1 MFGDIFGDYCNANK
15 HSLTSTFV
23 RGLLTVDGGEQEE
36 KHTIQRRQ
44 QHQTTHGRVAVV
56 DSDWAWP
63 DCPLDPARATRL
75 LFKVTHSTHGSPLL
89 TPHTWMFNRNTRQ
102 TEKKLLK
109 KEGAEELLLEAFF
122 VSLIESHLKNLTP
135 RNWSCDTMNVK
146 LYVCRRRNHLT
157 SVSLDWVQGVSQ
169 L

>member
-1 MFGDIFGDYCNANK
+1 
-15 HSLTSTFV
+15 
-23 RGLLTVDGGEQEE
+23 
-36 KHTIQRRQ
+36 
-44 QHQTTHGRVAVV
+44 
-56 DSDWAWP
+56 
-63 DCPLDPARATRL
+63 
-75 LFKVTHSTHGSPLL
+75 
-89 TPHTWMFNRNTRQ
+89 MFNRNTRQ